1 MLSDNSLW
9 FSDDRATCLLEIPEF
24 LLTSTL
30 RPYPKPPV
38 KATAEGKAIYHD
50 ALAALPKV
58 HRALKV
64 EGWALK
70 KLDGCKMTTV
80 YFCLFSIYSLYNY
93 IYIYIYNYIYYINC
107 FYVYIYIYTISLS

>member
-1 MLSDNSLW
+1 MFAGNPIIS
-9 FSDDRATCLLEIPEF
+9 TV
-24 LLTSTL
+24 LTSTF
-30 RPYPKPPV
+30 RPYPKQPPV

-70 KLDGCKMTTV
+70 KLDG
-80 YFCLFSIYSLYNY
+80 
-93 IYIYIYNYIYYINC
+93 
-107 FYVYIYIYTISLS
+107 